1 MCQFDNGRS
10 LVAYLL
16 NSNSSLFM
24 EKRLAT
30 MSSVNKLHGSTAYSS
45 NLEVFTVVLS
55 EVLSELL
62 VPLVISSDW
71 QEVKASAKTALE

>member
-1 MCQFDNGRS
+1 
-10 LVAYLL
+10 
-16 NSNSSLFM
+16 
-24 EKRLAT
+24 
-30 MSSVNKLHGSTAYSS
+30 MSSVSKLHGSTANSS
-45 NLEVFTVVLS
+45 NFDVLTVALS

>member
-1 MCQFDNGRS
+1 
-10 LVAYLL
+10 
-16 NSNSSLFM
+16 
-24 EKRLAT
+24 
-30 MSSVNKLHGSTAYSS
+30 
-45 NLEVFTVVLS
+45 LEVFTSFLS